1 MILHDTTSI
10 VAEKERKI
18 LLIKRGNP
26 PFRGYWALPGGH
38 VEKGEAIAKA
48 AQREA
53 KEEVSGVKITKKA
66 FSFVHDSRIGHR
78 HRCHVFFGK
87 VVGKIYAGSD
97 AVDAKFFSLEQM
109 KKMNVTAYSI
119 YILNRIYEKEL

>member
-10 VAEKERKI
+10 FVEKERKI

-26 PFRGYWALPGGH
+26 PFRDYWALPSGH
-38 VEKGEAIAKA
+38 VEKGEAIAKT

-53 KEEVSGVKITKKA
+53 KEEVGGVKTGKEL
-66 FSFVHDSRIGHR
+66 FSFVHDSKIGHR
-78 HRCHVFFGK
+78 HRCHVFRGA
-87 VVGKIYAGSD
+87 VAGKIRAGDD
-97 AVDAKFFSLEQM
+97 AADVKWFTLEKM
-109 KKMNVTAYSI
+109 KKMNVTAYTI